1 MDEELVKALLKKATG
16 YNYDEITEE
25 YVVDE
30 SGQAVLTKKK
40 VTTKYYP
47 PDSGA
52 LKTYLELVGE
62 SAIEDMTDEELQK
75 EKARLLKQ
83 LAEMN
88 KGKRGTKKS
97 ESVQT

>member
-30 SGQAVLTKKK
+30 SGQAVLTKK
-40 VTTKYYP
+40 YYP

-62 SAIEDMTDEELQK
+62 SAVEDMTDEELQK

-83 LAEMN
+83 LADMN